1 MKVAIVTKF
10 PRTVGSHISLV
21 VIFVATS
28 FVATLFDPAF
38 GQTYSDRR
46 MLEMS
51 YDSKYYKVTARLA
64 GDILKR
70 RPDDEYALYYRG
82 RSLARLGRNG
92 EARLALVKCQRL
104 SRGTELGLLADQAVT
119 ELLPYD
125 VELDKAK
132 VEPNLSSVNTQERQR
147 LLAEQEKELDA
158 AQKRFDRKIEQ
169 YQKDFSPPQLNR
181 LTQAEFDQLSR
192 EHAAI
197 VERYQKRADALLRRN
212 TIPAVPELPSLPNAS
227 KTVHKYVRSYDPS
240 RAATIPNENPLH
252 AKALKLGSISKKGAA
267 VKAASKKKPDGK

>member
-1 MKVAIVTKF
+1 MKVAIATKF
-10 PRTVGSHISLV
+10 PRTVRSHISLI

-28 FVATLFDPAF
+28 FVPAF
-38 GQTYSDRR
+38 GQTFSDRR

-51 YDSKYYKVTARLA
+51 YDSKYYSVTAHLA

-70 RPDDEYALYYRG
+70 RPNDEYALYYLG

-92 EARLALVKCQRL
+92 AARLALVKCQRL
-104 SRGTELGLLADQAVT
+104 SRGTDLGLLADQAVT

-132 VEPNLSSVNTQERQR
+132 VDTKVSSVNTQERQR

-158 AQKRFDRKIEQ
+158 AQQRFDKKIEQ
-169 YQKDFSPPQLNR
+169 YQKNFSTPQLNR
-181 LTQAEFDQLSR
+181 LTQLEFEQLSR
-192 EHAAI
+192 EQAAI
-197 VERYQKRADALLRRN
+197 IERYQKRADALLRRV
-212 TIPAVPELPSLPNAS
+212 TPPAVPELPSLPNAS
-227 KTVHKYVRSYDPS
+227 RGVHKYVRSYDPS

-252 AKALKLGSISKKGAA
+252 AKALKLGSVSKKGAA
-267 VKAASKKKPDGK
+267 VKAASKQKPDGK